1 MPSISARLVR
11 FILRTT
17 RVFKKNYAST
27 AGLTEGIAAARAAKP
42 QLPTDKMRAKLSV
55 TERQVAGRSVW
66 DIAPKSGTPAAH
78 MLYFHG
84 GGYVYAAADV
94 HWGFYAHLAATHG
107 LAITAP
113 LYPLAPE
120 ASAAEITA
128 FALAAYRDFI
138 DRHDGAFVL
147 GGDSAG
153 AGLAAATIMA
163 AREAGL
169 RMPAGLVLVCPWL
182 DGSVS
187 HLDQPDI
194 EPRDS
199 ILGIPGIREAA
210 KLYARDLPVTD
221 PRISP
226 INGDW
231 QGLPP
236 ILAFGGGDDILVTDA
251 RTLKAKLPG
260 TDYDERAGLM
270 HDWPLFFFPESRDA
284 QAKIAA
290 FATRLAPLAA
300 R

>member
-1 MPSISARLVR
+1 MPSLSARLVG

-17 RVFKKNYAST
+17 GVFKKRYASVS
-27 AGLTEGIAAARAAKP
+27 GLTDGIAATRAAAP
-42 QLPTDKMRAKLSV
+42 ELPTDKMRAKVDVS
-55 TERQVAGRSVW
+55 EAQVAGRSVW
-66 DIAPKSGTPAAH
+66 RIAPKGRAPTAN

-84 GGYVYAAADV
+84 GGYVYAAANV
-94 HWGFYAHLAATHG
+94 HWGFFAHLAEKHG

-120 ASAAEITA
+120 ASAEEVTA
-128 FALAAYRDFI
+128 FALAVYQDFI
-138 DRHDGAFVL
+138 DRHDGPFVL

-153 AGLAAATIMA
+153 AGLAAATVMA
-163 AREAGL
+163 ARDAGL
-169 RMPAGLVLVCPWL
+169 RMPSGLVLVCPWL
-182 DGSVS
+182 DGTTS
-187 HLDQPDI
+187 HPDQSGI

-221 PRISP
+221 PKISP

-231 QGLPP
+231 SGLPP

-251 RTLKAKLPG
+251 RALKAKLPA

-284 QAKIAA
+284 QTKIAA
-290 FATRLAPLAA
+290 FATRIAA
-300 R
+300 A

>member
-1 MPSISARLVR
+1 MPSVSSRLVG
-11 FILRTT
+11 FLLRTT
-17 RVFKKNYAST
+17 GVFKKRYASA
-27 AGLTEGIAAARAAKP
+27 AGLTKGIAAARAAKP
-42 QLPTDKMRAKLSV
+42 QLPTDKMRAKVSV
-55 TERQVAGRSVW
+55 SERQVAGRSVW
-66 DIAPKSGTPAAH
+66 DIAPKSGNPAAY

-84 GGYVYAAADV
+84 GGYVYPAADV
-94 HWGFYAHLAATHG
+94 HWAFYGHLAEQHG

-120 ASAAEITA
+120 ASAEEANA
-128 FALAAYRDFI
+128 FALAAYRDFL

-153 AGLAAATIMA
+153 AGLAAATAMA
-163 AREAGL
+163 ARDAGL
-169 RMPAGLVLVCPWL
+169 QMPSGLVLVCPWL
-182 DGSVS
+182 DGSAS
-187 HLDQPDI
+187 HPDQPAI

-221 PRISP
+221 TKVSP

-236 ILAFGGGDDILVTDA
+236 ILSFGGGDDILVTDA
-251 RTLKAKLPG
+251 RTLKAKVPA

-290 FATRLAPLAA
+290 FANSRTAG
-300 R
+300 

>member
-1 MPSISARLVR
+1 MPSLSARLVG
-11 FILRTT
+11 FVLRTSG
-17 RVFKKNYAST
+17 VFKKRYASVE
-27 AGLTEGIAAARAAKP
+27 GLSEGVRVTRAAAP
-42 QLPTDKMRAKLSV
+42 ELPTDKMRAKVDVS
-55 TERQVAGRSVW
+55 EAQIAGRSVW
-66 DIAPKSGTPAAH
+66 RIAPKGRAPVAH

-84 GGYVYAAADV
+84 GGYVYAAANV
-94 HWGFYAHLAATHG
+94 HWAFFAHLADKHG

-120 ASAAEITA
+120 ASAEEVTA

-138 DRHDGAFVL
+138 DRHDGAFTL

-153 AGLAAATIMA
+153 AGLAAATVMA
-163 AREAGL
+163 ARDAGL
-169 RMPAGLVLVCPWL
+169 RLPAGLVLVCPWL
-182 DGSVS
+182 DGTTS
-187 HLDQPDI
+187 HPDQPGI

-221 PRISP
+221 PKISP

-251 RTLKAKLPG
+251 RALKAKLPA
-260 TDYDERAGLM
+260 TEYDERAGLM

-290 FATRLAPLAA
+290 FAKR
-300 R
+300 